1 MVELKSV
8 SSRQPLSGAAVLVC
22 DNCGYVYDPSEGD
35 PLSGLAAGIS
45 FDDLPHDWTC
55 PECGASKALFLV

>member
-1 MVELKSV
+1 MAAISA
-8 SSRQPLSGAAVLVC
+8 STRQQVLDLEGRVC
-22 DNCGYVYDPSEGD
+22 DNCGYVYDPGEGD
-35 PLSGLAAGIS
+35 PLSGLDAGIS